1 MRDQERTGVKMPVSL
16 VREAWEES
24 RWYIIAIIVFIAI
37 IAIIVIIVIIIIMKH
52 AANVIIVK
60 IVYL

>member
-1 MRDQERTGVKMPVSL
+1 MPVSL

-24 RWYIIAIIVFIAI
+24 PRYIIVIIAIIAI

-52 AANVIIVK
+52 AANFIIVIIV
-60 IVYL
+60 YL